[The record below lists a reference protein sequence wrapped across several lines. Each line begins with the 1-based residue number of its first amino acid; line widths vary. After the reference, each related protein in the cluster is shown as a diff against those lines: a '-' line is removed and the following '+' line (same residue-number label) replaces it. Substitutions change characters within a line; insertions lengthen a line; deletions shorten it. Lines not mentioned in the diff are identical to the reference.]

1 MVIVAAHVA
10 LVLVGAI
17 VVGNAATAAEVPVWR
32 QFAATAPF
40 WVVALVGTVRLV
52 GRGISSPRVDAARV
66 DAARVDAARV
76 DAASGGPVGMVD
88 ALGLR
93 PPSGWR
99 VGALDV
105 LGAAAGGVVA
115 QLVLIPAVYAPLLRL
130 FDTSSDALEKPAR
143 ELVAAATSPTDRVLL
158 TVMVCVMA
166 PLVEE
171 LLYRWVLFTPLAR
184 RSAAGAIAI
193 TAVVF
198 GAAHFQP
205 LQFVGLA
212 LLGVFNAVLVARR
225 GWLGPAIASH
235 VAFNLATLIVL
246 WLA

>member
-52 GRGISSPRVDAARV
+52 GRGISSPRV

-246 WLA
+246 WRA

>member
-10 LVLVGAI
+10 LVLFGAI

-40 WVVALVGTVRLV
+40 WAVALVGTVRLV
-52 GRGISSPRVDAARV
+52 GRGISSPRV

>member
-1 MVIVAAHVA
+1 
-10 LVLVGAI
+10 
-17 VVGNAATAAEVPVWR
+17 
-32 QFAATAPF
+32 
-40 WVVALVGTVRLV
+40 
-52 GRGISSPRVDAARV
+52 
-66 DAARVDAARV
+66 
-76 DAASGGPVGMVD
+76 
-88 ALGLR
+88 
-93 PPSGWR
+93 
-99 VGALDV
+99 
-105 LGAAAGGVVA
+105 
-115 QLVLIPAVYAPLLRL
+115 
-130 FDTSSDALEKPAR
+130 
-143 ELVAAATSPTDRVLL
+143 VLL

-246 WLA
+246 WRA

>member
-10 LVLVGAI
+10 QVLVGAI

-52 GRGISSPRVDAARV
+52 GRGISSPRV

>member
-10 LVLVGAI
+10 LVVVGAI

-52 GRGISSPRVDAARV
+52 GRGISSPRV